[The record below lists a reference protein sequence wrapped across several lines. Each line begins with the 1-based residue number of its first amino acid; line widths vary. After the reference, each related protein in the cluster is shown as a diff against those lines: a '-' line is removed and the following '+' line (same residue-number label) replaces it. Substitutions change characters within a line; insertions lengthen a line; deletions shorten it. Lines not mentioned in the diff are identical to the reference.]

1 MTTLL
6 DLPRS
11 CMMTGS
17 NTPYNFSSMACV
29 VAEVGAASE
38 LRWRG
43 VMATSNTCASAANG
57 EGPSG
62 SHPQETEQKRSG
74 QP

>member
-57 EGPSG
+57 EGPSSSN
-62 SHPQETEQKRSG
+62 SHETTQMRSS
-74 QP
+74 PP